1 MDLFPNIRAIQ
12 TFYAMTLYNLGEHR
26 MAIELLLRCLIE
38 TTNNEELLKYKKA
51 IIFYSDKLDM
61 IWK

>member
-1 MDLFPNIRAIQ
+1 
-12 TFYAMTLYNLGEHR
+12 
-26 MAIELLLRCLIE
+26 LIE